1 MKKNIVAW
9 LVLLALL
16 MTGLPV
22 YAAAA
27 SIEIQ
32 VKPTKSQVNVGDT
45 VEYVVTATGED
56 VVAMQFEVKS
66 SEGLTYVPNSG
77 ATPKD
82 LAKKLGVPA
91 ADWTEIS
98 KMFTFY
104 NDVGITMKKG
114 TELLRFTCKA
124 EKAGKYAVT
133 IYELLPYDSNFEYF
147 VPTIKIEPVTVRET
161 QNQPAVTLPPAT
173 EPPVTLPPATEP
185 AVTEPAVSEPTV
197 GTDATEPPA
206 TEPMTDSAVDVTEP
220 IQEPTVEAVTDPT
233 DAVEE
238 PTQAEQPTEEATTQA
253 PSEEGKAEEKGPSPV
268 IWIILGVVAVTAA
281 AVAALLIKK
290 KKQD

>member
-1 MKKNIVAW
+1 MKKSIVAW

-16 MTGLPV
+16 MTGFPV

-32 VKPTKSQVNVGDT
+32 VKPTNSQVNVGDT

-56 VVAMQFEVKS
+56 VVAMQFEVKF

-133 IYELLPYDSNFEYF
+133 LYELLPYDSNFEYF
-147 VPTIKIEPVTVRET
+147 APTIKVESVTVRET
-161 QNQPAVTLPPAT
+161 QNQQVPTLPPAT

-197 GTDATEPPA
+197 GTDATELPA
-206 TEPMTDSAVDVTEP
+206 TEPMTDSVVDVTEP

-238 PTQAEQPTEEATTQA
+238 PTQAEQPTEEATAQV
-253 PSEEGKAEEKGPSPV
+253 PSEKEKAEEKGPSPA
-268 IWIILGVVAVTAA
+268 IWVILGVVAVAVAAA
-281 AVAALLIKK
+281 AVLLIKK
-290 KKQD
+290 KKQV

>member
-1 MKKNIVAW
+1 MKKSIVVW

-27 SIEIQ
+27 SIEIL
-32 VKPTKSQVNVGDT
+32 VTPSESQVNVGDM

-66 SEGLTYVPNSG
+66 SDGLTYVPNSG

-114 TELLRFTCKA
+114 TELLRFSCKA

-147 VPTIKIEPVTVRET
+147 APTIKIESVTVREAQDQSVPT
-161 QNQPAVTLPPAT
+161 LPPATEPAVTLPPAT
-173 EPPVTLPPATEP
+173 EPAATEP
-185 AVTEPAVSEPTV
+185 TV
-197 GTDATEPPA
+197 ENDATEPPV
-206 TEPMTDSAVDVTEP
+206 TEPVVDVTEP
-220 IQEPTVEAVTDPT
+220 VQEPTEEAVTDPT

-238 PTQAEQPTEEATTQA
+238 PTQAVQPTEEATTEG
-253 PSEEGKAEEKGPSPV
+253 PSEEVKAEEKGPSPA
-268 IWIILGVVAVTAA
+268 IWVILGVVAVAAAAA
-281 AVAALLIKK
+281 AVLLIKK
-290 KKQD
+290 KKQV